1 MPSGPLLSHGQ
12 DWKPVVWHKRS
23 ADKKEKSGPT
33 LTSTFTSR
41 PCGAAVVA
49 ATTGHLDVEPE
60 TFHHTPIT
68 HEFKQALQTARL
80 TKGLSQR
87 ALAARLHVTER
98 EIRDYEL
105 GVAVPRGVLIDKLN
119 RELSVCL
126 PRLPKAKHGEVKAI
140 NC

>member
-1 MPSGPLLSHGQ
+1 
-12 DWKPVVWHKRS
+12 VVWHKRPTTG
-23 ADKKEKSGPT
+23 KKEKSGPS

-41 PCGAAVVA
+41 AGSSGTASAAVLVGA
-49 ATTGHLDVEPE
+49 LDIQPE

-80 TKGLSQR
+80 TKGLSQQ

-105 GVAVPRGVLIDKLN
+105 GVAVPRGTLIDKLN
-119 RELSVCL
+119 RELGVCL
-126 PRLPKAKHGEVKAI
+126 PRLPKAKHGEAKAV
-140 NC
+140 NH